1 MSEENIKRELIK
13 TLIDNKFT
21 LTEIK
26 TVNDLELWVLLYN
39 EKLYQ
44 AINNFPYWFK
54 HLKVYAK
61 LGIGLKNTK
70 YKAQ

>member
-13 TLIDNKFT
+13 TLIDNNFT
-21 LTEIK
+21 LLEIE
-26 TVNDLELWVLLYN
+26 TVNDLELWVSMYN
-39 EKLYQ
+39 YKLYQ

-54 HLKVYAK
+54 YLKVYAR
-61 LGIGLKNTK
+61 LGILLQDTK